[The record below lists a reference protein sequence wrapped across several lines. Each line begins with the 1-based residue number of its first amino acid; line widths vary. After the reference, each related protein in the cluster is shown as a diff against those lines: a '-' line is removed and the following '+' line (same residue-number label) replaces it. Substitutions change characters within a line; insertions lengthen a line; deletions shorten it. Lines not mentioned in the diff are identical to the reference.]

1 MTFAELFDEFED
13 PLHRYAMSLVRNRD
27 WADDL
32 VQETFIRAW
41 SHLPLLGVLSLP
53 QRRAWLRRVL
63 KNVFI
68 DQYRR
73 NVRERALIAALD
85 HDPED
90 GAVDPSLSLQVQELL
105 EILPA
110 SLRDLWYRRYVQGM
124 NAAEIARQL
133 GIPHG
138 TVRSRLHAAR
148 RRLRGQVERY
158 L

>member
-1 MTFAELFDEFED
+1 M
-13 PLHRYAMSLVRNRD
+13 HRYAMSLVRNRD

-63 KNVFI
+63 KNIFI

-73 NVRERALIAALD
+73 SVREHALIAMLD
-85 HDPED
+85 HDPAG
-90 GAVDPSLSLQVQELL
+90 GAVDPSLPLPLQVQELL
-105 EILPA
+105 GILPA

-124 NAAEIARQL
+124 NSAEIARRL
-133 GIPHG
+133 GIPHA

>member
-1 MTFAELFDEFED
+1 M
-13 PLHRYAMSLVRNRD
+13 
-27 WADDL
+27 
-32 VQETFIRAW
+32 QETFIRAW

-63 KNVFI
+63 KNIFI

-73 NVRERALIAALD
+73 NVRERALMAVLD

-105 EILPA
+105 EILPP

-133 GIPHG
+133 DIPHG

-148 RRLRGQVERY
+148 RRLRGHVERY

>member
-1 MTFAELFDEFED
+1 MRFAELFEEYED
-13 PLHRYAMSLVRNRD
+13 PLHRYAMSLVHNRD

-32 VQETFIRAW
+32 VQETFVRAW

-73 NVRERALIAALD
+73 SVREHALLAALD
-85 HDPED
+85 DDPAD
-90 GAVDPSLSLQVQELL
+90 DDADPSLSLQVQELL
-105 EILPA
+105 GILPE

-124 NAAEIARQL
+124 NAAEIAREL
-133 GIPHG
+133 GVPHG

-148 RRLRGQVERY
+148 RRLRAQVERY

>member
-1 MTFAELFDEFED
+1 M
-13 PLHRYAMSLVRNRD
+13 
-27 WADDL
+27 
-32 VQETFIRAW
+32 
-41 SHLPLLGVLSLP
+41 
-53 QRRAWLRRVL
+53 L
-63 KNVFI
+63 KNLFI

-73 NVRERALIAALD
+73 SVRERDLVATLD
-85 HDPED
+85 HDSAD
-90 GAVDPSLSLQVQELL
+90 SAVDPSLSLRVRELL
-105 EILPA
+105 GILPE

-148 RRLRGQVERY
+148 RRLRGEVERY

>member
-1 MTFAELFDEFED
+1 MTFAELFDGFED
-13 PLHRYAMSLVRNRD
+13 PLHRYAMSLARNRD

-85 HDPED
+85 RDPED

-105 EILPA
+105 EILPP

>member
-1 MTFAELFDEFED
+1 MSFAELFDEFEE

-63 KNVFI
+63 KNIFI

-73 NVRERALIAALD
+73 SVREHALIAALD
-85 HDPED
+85 HDAAD
-90 GAVDPSLSLQVQELL
+90 DAVDPSLPLQVQELL
-105 EILPA
+105 GILPA

>member
-1 MTFAELFDEFED
+1 MRFAELFEEFEESM
-13 PLHRYAMSLVRNRD
+13 HRYAMSLVRNRD

-41 SHLPLLGVLSLP
+41 SHLPLLSLLSVP

-63 KNVFI
+63 RNLFI

-73 NVRERALIAALD
+73 NVRERDLIATLD
-85 HDPED
+85 HDSSD
-90 GAVDPSLSLQVQELL
+90 SAVDPSLSLQVRELL
-105 EILPA
+105 EILPE
-110 SLRDLWYRRYVQGM
+110 SMRDLWYRRYVQGM

-148 RRLRGQVERY
+148 RRLRGEVERY

>member
-1 MTFAELFDEFED
+1 MRFAELFEEFED

-63 KNVFI
+63 KNIFI

-73 NVRERALIAALD
+73 NVREHALLAALD
-85 HDPED
+85 YGPADN
-90 GAVDPSLSLQVQELL
+90 AVDPSLSLQVQELL
-105 EILPA
+105 GILPE
-110 SLRDLWYRRYVQGM
+110 SLRGLWYRRYVKGM
-124 NAAEIARQL
+124 NAAEIAREL

-138 TVRSRLHAAR
+138 TVRSRLHAVR

>member
-1 MTFAELFDEFED
+1 M
-13 PLHRYAMSLVRNRD
+13 HRYAMSLVRNQD
-27 WADDL
+27 SADDL

-41 SHLPLLGVLSLP
+41 SHLPLLSVLSFP

-73 NVRERALIAALD
+73 SVREHDLLAEIVRDTASYAA
-85 HDPED
+85 
-90 GAVDPSLSLQVQELL
+90 DPSVSLQVQELL
-105 EILPA
+105 GILPA
-110 SLRDLWYRRYVQGM
+110 SLRDLWYRRYVDGM
-124 NAAEIARQL
+124 NAAEIAREL
-133 GIPHG
+133 GIPHA

>member
-1 MTFAELFDEFED
+1 M
-13 PLHRYAMSLVRNRD
+13 
-27 WADDL
+27 
-32 VQETFIRAW
+32 
-41 SHLPLLGVLSLP
+41 
-53 QRRAWLRRVL
+53 

-73 NVRERALIAALD
+73 SVREHALLAALD
-85 HDPED
+85 HDPAD
-90 GAVDPSLSLQVQELL
+90 SAVDPSLSLQVQELL
-105 EILPA
+105 GILPE

-124 NAAEIARQL
+124 NAAEIAREL
-133 GIPHG
+133 GVPHG

>member
-1 MTFAELFDEFED
+1 MRFAELFDEFED

-73 NVRERALIAALD
+73 NVRERDMIATLD
-85 HDPED
+85 HDSSD
-90 GAVDPSLSLQVQELL
+90 NAVDPSLPLQVQELL
-105 EILPA
+105 GNPA
-110 SLRDLWYRRYVQGM
+110 RI
-124 NAAEIARQL
+124 AA
-133 GIPHG
+133 
-138 TVRSRLHAAR
+138 
-148 RRLRGQVERY
+148 
-158 L
+158 

>member
-1 MTFAELFDEFED
+1 MSFAELFEEFEE
-13 PLHRYAMSLVRNRD
+13 PMHRYAMSLVRNRD

-41 SHLPLLGVLSLP
+41 SHLPLLGVLSFP

-63 KNVFI
+63 RNIFI

-73 NVRERALIAALD
+73 MVREHALIAALD
-85 HDPED
+85 HDSAD

-105 EILPA
+105 GILPE

-124 NAAEIARQL
+124 NAAEIARHT

-148 RRLRGQVERY
+148 RRLREQWERY